1 MRVLCSSHFKTQWL
15 CKHLSKWSSI
25 WLSKLYECPFQAP
38 YKAFNRIGY
47 AIHHIS
53 RRVLNS
59 HSYAVTLSD
68 YKNPIG
74 KLPNPLVFTNFNANE
89 IMNFT
94 CYMR

>member
-1 MRVLCSSHFKTQWL
+1 MQSLWNEVYVFPLLHHSVVIQTLEKTVEHMVEQTFYG
-15 CKHLSKWSSI
+15 SI
-25 WLSKLYECPFQAP
+25 LQAP

-74 KLPNPLVFTNFNANE
+74 KLPNPLVFTNFN
-89 IMNFT
+89 T
-94 CYMR
+94 H